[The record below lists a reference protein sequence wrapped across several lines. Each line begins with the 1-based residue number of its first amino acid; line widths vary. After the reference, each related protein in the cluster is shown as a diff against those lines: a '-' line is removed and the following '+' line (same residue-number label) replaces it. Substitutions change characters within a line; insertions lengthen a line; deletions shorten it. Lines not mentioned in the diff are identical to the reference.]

1 MKPSNLPTELRVLL
15 RLHPI
20 QPPSTPFD
28 FRLRSGAQTINTLRP
43 PETLFRWI
51 LTLVR
56 KHSHFRS
63 RATDVEKQDTKLP
76 TVLPDS
82 TSES

>member
-1 MKPSNLPTELRVLL
+1 MKLSNHPTKLQVLL
-15 RLHPI
+15 QLNPI
-20 QPPSTPFD
+20 CAHSTLFD
-28 FRLRSGAQTINTLRP
+28 FRLQSGAPITNMLLLL
-43 PETLFRWI
+43 ETLFRWI
-51 LTLVR
+51 LTLVG

-63 RATDVEKQDTKLP
+63 LDTDVEKQGTRHP